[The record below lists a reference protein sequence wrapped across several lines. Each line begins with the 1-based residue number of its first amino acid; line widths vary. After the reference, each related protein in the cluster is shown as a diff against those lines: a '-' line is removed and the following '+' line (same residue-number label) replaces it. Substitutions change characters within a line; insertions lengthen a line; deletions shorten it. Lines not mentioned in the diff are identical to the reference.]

1 MLFAFPRQAA
11 VNRVIPKTKLYEHGD
26 ANAALRGLF
35 VDQVTKV
42 TLTHVLNHDSTNL
55 PSAGGI
61 DEIDIF
67 RIDARL
73 SRPQDLD
80 QRVLRCCDRVIP
92 RPTLF
97 EIHADSGVQ
106 LTAQLKFAQ
115 AKLPPSAA
123 ASGQDPTRTKVS
135 TGTTVASYLW
145 SPVIPT
151 EAPRQP
157 LPLVTTLLALY
168 ERLLE
173 SLLDLERHAQE
184 SITDTVR
191 RRHDL
196 GRLDQR
202 IATLRK
208 RMNAEL
214 QFNRR
219 VDLNAELRDLESQRH
234 SFIAKPT

>member
-80 QRVLRCCDRVIP
+80 PRV
-92 RPTLF
+92 
-97 EIHADSGVQ
+97 
-106 LTAQLKFAQ
+106 
-115 AKLPPSAA
+115 
-123 ASGQDPTRTKVS
+123 
-135 TGTTVASYLW
+135 
-145 SPVIPT
+145 
-151 EAPRQP
+151 P
-157 LPLVTTLLALY
+157 L
-168 ERLLE
+168 
-173 SLLDLERHAQE
+173 
-184 SITDTVR
+184 
-191 RRHDL
+191 
-196 GRLDQR
+196 
-202 IATLRK
+202 
-208 RMNAEL
+208 
-214 QFNRR
+214 
-219 VDLNAELRDLESQRH
+219 
-234 SFIAKPT
+234 